1 MSTLVSDTRA
11 LMRMFVQSSYR
22 DLYIRS
28 GDVRIFMAR
37 DGGGVNPMM
46 ATARIAPAA
55 NCVPHAGTTW
65 QLTAPH
71 VATLIWT
78 AAAGDFVE
86 QGAAIARIA
95 LLDEEIELTADAGGT
110 VQAVRVFPGGLI
122 EFDDVILTVES

>member
-22 DLYIRS
+22 DLYVRS
-28 GDVRIFMAR
+28 GDVSVFIAR
-37 DGGGVNPMM
+37 DGGGANPMI

-55 NCVPHAGTTW
+55 DGVTHIATTW

-78 AAAGDFVE
+78 AAEGDVVE
-86 QGAAIARIA
+86 HGTTIARIA
-95 LLDEEIELTADAGGT
+95 LLDEEIALTADAAGT
-110 VQAVRVFPGGLI
+110 VQAAQALPGALI
-122 EFDDVILTVES
+122 EFGDVILTVDG